1 MMIATTPTPIMARP
15 RRTARVTWGAVVA
28 LEPRLGALLREIRA
42 VRRVGERF
50 CANARWYGYGGIEHG
65 FKDRMSRLVGWE
77 RRCGPPLLTTQRAY
91 DVAYDTLYRALP
103 DCRRCGCF

>member
-1 MMIATTPTPIMARP
+1 MIATTHTPVMAQP
-15 RRTARVTWGAVVA
+15 RTTAPVTWDSLVKA
-28 LEPRLGALLREIRA
+28 EPRLADLLREIRA

-50 CANARWYGYGGIEHG
+50 CANARWYGYGNPRAG
-65 FKDRMSRLVGWE
+65 FKARMCALVGWG
-77 RRCGPPLLTTQRAY
+77 RRSGPALLTTQRAY